1 MPKKVKPNSEQK
13 NGQEGAQKTVQKPA
27 QKHSMASLS
36 PQQAARLRMPARSS
50 RVLLYAVAL
59 GFFLLLIWACF
70 ATLDTFAQGTGQ
82 VVPSQ
87 RVQLIQ
93 NLEGGILGEISVTEG
108 QLVEKDDILVRIDN
122 EAADSQY
129 RDARYRALDIQASL
143 ARLRAEN
150 LPENAPAFIPPESG
164 LKPVPPQ
171 NIPSGI
177 PAVFPVFPPQIQA
190 EAPELI
196 TLHTDLFLTRQAQR
210 CAEYRVMLT
219 QRETRLLEAAELE
232 TKKKNLEDSL
242 VLAQKQ
248 VDLARPL
255 VNSRAYSTLDFLSL
269 EQKVQSIK
277 GELAVLEQNIP
288 RTRLAAQEMDDRL
301 AMRETEWRTQNQN
314 EILRLEAELRSLEQ
328 LLSAGADRVR
338 RTEVRSPVRGI
349 VQSIHISTIGGV
361 IKPGENI
368 LSIIPVDD
376 QLIIEAKIS
385 PSDIAFIYPSQQ
397 ATVRIS
403 AYDYSVYGS
412 LDATVTDIS
421 ADTMEGKQ
429 GEVYYRV
436 KLKTT
441 QPSLS
446 LDGKE
451 YPILPGMMAQVDIH
465 IGQKTV
471 LEYLLKP
478 LTRIQQK
485 ALRER

>member
-1 MPKKVKPNSEQK
+1 MPKPEQK
-13 NGQEGAQKTVQKPA
+13 LAQTA
-27 QKHSMASLS
+27 LASLS
-36 PQQAARLRMPARSS
+36 PQQAARQRMPARSS
-50 RVLLYAVAL
+50 RLLLYAVAL
-59 GFFLLLIWACF
+59 GLFLLLIWASF

-108 QLVEKDDILVRIDN
+108 QLVEKGDVLVRIDN

-150 LPENAPAFIPPESG
+150 LPENAPVFPAFSPIAPEDSAS
-164 LKPVPPQ
+164 KPSP
-171 NIPSGI
+171 PSGI
-177 PAVFPVFPPQIQA
+177 PTALPVFPPQIQA

-196 TLHTDLFLTRQAQR
+196 TLHTDLFFTRYAQR
-210 CAEYRVMLT
+210 CAEYRVLLT
-219 QRETRLLEAAELE
+219 QKETRLLEAAELE
-232 TKKKNLEDSL
+232 IKKKNLEESL
-242 VLAQKQ
+242 TLAQKQ

-255 VNSRAYSTLDFLSL
+255 LSSRAYSSLDFLSL

-277 GELAVLEQNIP
+277 GEIAVLELNIP
-288 RTRLAAQEMDDRL
+288 RTRLAAQEIDDRL
-301 AMRETEWRTQNQN
+301 AMRESEWKTQNQN
-314 EILRLEAELRSLEQ
+314 EILRLEAELRSLEEVV
-328 LLSAGADRVR
+328 STGADRVR

-349 VQSIHISTIGGV
+349 VQTIHISTIGGV

-397 ATVRIS
+397 ATVRFS
-403 AYDYSVYGS
+403 AYDYSVYGT
-412 LDATVTDIS
+412 LDAAVTDIS

-436 KLKTT
+436 KLKTS
-441 QPSLS
+441 QPALS
-446 LDGKE
+446 HDGKE